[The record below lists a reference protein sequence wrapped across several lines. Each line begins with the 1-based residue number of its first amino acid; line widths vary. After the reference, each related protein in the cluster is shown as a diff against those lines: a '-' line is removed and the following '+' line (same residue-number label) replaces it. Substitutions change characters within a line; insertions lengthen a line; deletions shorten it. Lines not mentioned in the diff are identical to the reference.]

1 EIALAPQFMW
11 DPAGAADPVIDYG
24 LLGRFGFRWAIVPSF
39 TLDGSIGYQVDV
51 ASAAPDDGPSAIVQ
65 WDIRLGAEVFV
76 PWGALACRA
85 AGVFCD

>member
-1 EIALAPQFMW
+1 M
-11 DPAGAADPVIDYG
+11 
-24 LLGRFGFRWAIVPSF
+24 RWAVIPSIII
-39 TLDGSIGYQVDV
+39 DGSIGYQLEV
-51 ASAAPDDGPSAIVQ
+51 AKAAPAMGPDAVVQ

>member
-1 EIALAPQFMW
+1 MPGEATAPEI
-11 DPAGAADPVIDYG
+11 GYG
-24 LLGRFGFRWAIVPSF
+24 VLGRLGLRWAVIPSVII
-39 TLDGSIGYQVDV
+39 DGSINYQTEFGRIADV
-51 ASAAPDDGPSAIVQ
+51 ATLDAIVQ

>member
-1 EIALAPQFMW
+1 VNNASPGN
-11 DPAGAADPVIDYG
+11 D
-24 LLGRFGFRWAIVPSF
+24 FR
-39 TLDGSIGYQVDV
+39 DV
-51 ASAAPDDGPSAIVQ
+51 VQQ